1 MHEDDRFTP
10 RNSGGPYRVHCKA
23 SN

>member
-10 RNSGGPYRVHCKA
+10 RNSGGPYRVYCKA